1 MSRKDPALFL
11 EDILDSMNKI
21 INYTANKSFEEFRS
35 NSMAV
40 DAVLRNLEVIGE
52 ASTNIPMEMKDDNPD
67 IPWRRMVGLR
77 NIVIHEYFG
86 VDLKIIWRVST
97 IDIPETKPMVE
108 ELLEEIE

>member
-1 MSRKDPALFL
+1 MSRKDPTIFL

-21 INYTANKSFEEFRS
+21 TKYTKNKSFEEFKS

-52 ASTNIPMEMKDDNPD
+52 ASTNLPSEIRNDNPH
-67 IPWRRMVGLR
+67 IPWRRMIGLR

-86 VDLKIIWRVST
+86 VDLNIIWRVST
-97 IDIPETKPMVE
+97 IDIPETKPMIE
-108 ELLEEIE
+108 ELLEEID